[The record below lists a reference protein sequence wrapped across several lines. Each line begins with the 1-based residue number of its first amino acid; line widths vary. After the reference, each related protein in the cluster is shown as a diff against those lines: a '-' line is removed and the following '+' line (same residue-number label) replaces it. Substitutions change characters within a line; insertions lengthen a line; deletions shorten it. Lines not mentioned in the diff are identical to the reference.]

1 MPAAAIPYDCME
13 GNDTPA
19 TELPQ
24 RQIHPIREGFIVA
37 LTVLLVA
44 CGVLA
49 YTYTYARRAQIESV
63 RTELVQLAKA
73 AAIQIDGDLHESL
86 TSAAQTGS
94 AEHLRA
100 LEPLIRMQRAT
111 QDLLYIYT
119 ATLHDGQVT
128 FILDTAYF
136 VRPPDDTD
144 PPPPLGLVY
153 TGQDSTLRRA
163 LIERLAVADE
173 RPVPEQVRT
182 YMSAFA
188 PFHNSRGEFVGVAG
202 VDMWAHDLEQ
212 RLNTFRQVAGAALCG
227 ILALSL
233 LIGWLTYRM
242 RLSAA
247 LAEEREMEANS
258 RLRSEKAKAD
268 QLNVR
273 LQRAIRDAEE
283 EARAAEA
290 ANHAK
295 SAFLAVMSHEIRT
308 PMNGV
313 LGMAQL
319 LSSTDLTPEQREYSR
334 TIGHCGNTLLEVIND
349 VLDYS
354 KIEAGRVE
362 LERTPVDLRT
372 VVETVL
378 DLSAPKAM
386 EKRLE
391 LGFLVDPDVPSLV
404 LGDATRLQ
412 QILFNLVGN
421 AVKFTSSGE
430 VFVSVHCLS
439 SQPPELHFS
448 VRDTGIGIPP
458 DRMDRLFKPF
468 SQVDS
473 ATTRH
478 YGGTGL
484 GLAIAHRITELLR
497 GRMWVESEVA
507 RGTTFHFTLPAEV
520 PHDAPPPPHAAQE
533 AALAGRRAIILSENA
548 TLRHILSAMCRW
560 WGMLTCEV
568 ERPAAALA
576 LLRSPASCDV
586 IIVDHQLGA
595 RDGTEIADTIHS
607 IVGRETLPLLLLD
620 TNGSHAPTGYT
631 TLLAKPV
638 KPSHLKSLLLQAF
651 GASEE
656 TYTGT
661 PSGGGTEFDGTMA
674 RRMPLRILLVDDD
687 AANRRGLTLML
698 ERLGYAA
705 TAAASGQTAFEL
717 TRHDSF
723 DLVFMDISMPG
734 IDGHEATRRIR
745 HNSGHTAVPWIVAF
759 TAMSGPAAH
768 AAAMAAGM
776 NDCLFK
782 PFRADELVA
791 VLGRSFRA
799 LQQIRGQMAN

>member
-1 MPAAAIPYDCME
+1 M
-13 GNDTPA
+13 NTN
-19 TELPQ
+19 PQ
-24 RQIHPIREGFIVA
+24 RQIHPTREGFIVA
-37 LTVLLVA
+37 LVVMSVA

-63 RTELVQLAKA
+63 RTELIQLAKA
-73 AAIQIDGDLHESL
+73 AAVQIDGDLHETLATATQS
-86 TSAAQTGS
+86 GS
-94 AEHLRA
+94 PQHLRA
-100 LEPLIRMQRAT
+100 LEPLLKMQRAT

-144 PPPPLGLVY
+144 PPPPIGLIY
-153 TGQDSTLRRA
+153 TGQDTMLRRA
-163 LIERLAVADE
+163 LNERMALADS
-173 RPVPEQVRT
+173 RPVPERVRT

-188 PFHNSRGEFVGVAG
+188 PFHNSRGDFVGVVG

-212 RLNTFRQVAGAALCG
+212 RLNTFRQVASAAMLG
-227 ILALSL
+227 IIALSL
-233 LIGWLTYRM
+233 LIGWLTYRL
-242 RLSAA
+242 RRSAA
-247 LAEEREMEANS
+247 LAEEGELQANA
-258 RLRSEKAKAD
+258 RLRAEKTKAD
-268 QLNVR
+268 ELNLR

-319 LSSTDLTPEQREYSR
+319 LSSTEPTPEQREYIR
-334 TIGHCGNTLLEVIND
+334 TIGQCGNTLLELIND

-362 LERTPVDLRT
+362 LESTPVDLRT
-372 VVETVL
+372 VVESVL
-378 DLSAPKAM
+378 DISTPNAM
-386 EKRLE
+386 EKHLE
-391 LGFLVDPDVPSLV
+391 LSFLVDPDVPSII
-404 LGDATRLQ
+404 LGDPTRLQ

-421 AVKFTSSGE
+421 ALKFTASGE
-430 VFVSVHCLS
+430 VFVSVQRLA

-484 GLAIAHRITELLR
+484 GLAIAHRLTELLR

-507 RGTTFHFTLPAEV
+507 RGSTFHFTIPAEV
-520 PHDAPPPPHAAQE
+520 PPDAPPPPHAAPE
-533 AALAGRRAIILSENA
+533 AALAGRRAIILSEN
-548 TLRHILSAMCRW
+548 TTQRHILSAMCRW
-560 WGMLTCEV
+560 WGLVTCEV

-576 LLRSPASCDV
+576 LLRSTAGCNVV
-586 IIVDHQLGA
+586 IIDRQLGS
-595 RDGTEIADTIHS
+595 RDGIEVADTIHS
-607 IVGRETLPLLLLD
+607 IAGRETLPLILLD
-620 TNGSHAPTGYT
+620 SNSSPVSAGHA

-638 KPSHLKSLLLQAF
+638 KPSHLKALLLQAF
-651 GASEE
+651 DAPA
-656 TYTGT
+656 GT
-661 PSGGGTEFDGTMA
+661 IPALPTAGVTEFDATMA

-687 AANRRGLTLML
+687 ATNRRGLTLML

-705 TAAASGQTAFEL
+705 TVACSGSEAFDLARRE
-717 TRHDSF
+717 SF
-723 DLVFMDISMPG
+723 DLVFMDIGMPG
-734 IDGHEATRRIR
+734 IDGREATRRIR
-745 HNSGHTAVPWIVAF
+745 RNSGHTAVPWIIAF
-759 TAMSGPAAH
+759 TAMAGPDIHSTWLAS
-768 AAAMAAGM
+768 GM
-776 NDCLFK
+776 NDSLLK
-782 PFRADELVA
+782 PFRADQLVE
-791 VLGRSFRA
+791 VLARGFRS
-799 LQQIRGQMAN
+799 LQQIRGQAVN

>member
-1 MPAAAIPYDCME
+1 MALMVLA
-13 GNDTPA
+13 
-19 TELPQ
+19 
-24 RQIHPIREGFIVA
+24 VA
-37 LTVLLVA
+37 CAVLL
-44 CGVLA
+44 

-63 RTELVQLAKA
+63 RTELIQLAKA
-73 AAIQIDGDLHESL
+73 AAVQIDGDLHETL
-86 TSAAQTGS
+86 ATAAQTGS
-94 AEHLRA
+94 PQHLRA
-100 LEPLIRMQRAT
+100 LEPLLKMQRAT

-144 PPPPLGLVY
+144 PPPPIGLVY
-153 TGQDSTLRRA
+153 TGQDTTLRRA
-163 LIERLAVADE
+163 LNERMAFADE
-173 RPVPEQVRT
+173 RPVPEKVRA

-188 PFHNSRGEFVGVAG
+188 PFHNSRGEFVGVVG

-212 RLNTFRQVAGAALCG
+212 RLNTFRQVASAAMTG

-233 LIGWLTYRM
+233 LIGWVTYRL

-247 LAEEREMEANS
+247 LAEERELQAND
-258 RLRSEKAKAD
+258 RLRTEKAKTD
-268 QLNVR
+268 ELNVR

-313 LGMAQL
+313 LGMTQL
-319 LSSTDLTPEQREYSR
+319 LSSTELTPEQREYIR
-334 TIGHCGNTLLEVIND
+334 TIGHCGGTLLDLIND

-378 DLSAPKAM
+378 DLSVPQAM
-386 EKRLE
+386 EKHLE
-391 LGFLVDPDVPSLV
+391 LSFLVEPDVPSLI
-404 LGDATRLQ
+404 LGDPTRLQ

-421 AVKFTSSGE
+421 AIKFTAAGE
-430 VFVSVHCLS
+430 VFVSVQRIA

-484 GLAIAHRITELLR
+484 GLAIAHRLTELLR

-507 RGTTFHFTLPAEV
+507 RGSTFHFTTPAEV
-520 PHDAPPPPHAAQE
+520 PHDAPPPPHAAPE
-533 AALAGRRAIILSENA
+533 AALAGRRAIVLSENT

-560 WGMLTCEV
+560 WGLVTCEV
-568 ERPAAALA
+568 ERPASALA
-576 LLRSPASCDV
+576 LLRSPAGCDV
-586 IIVDHQLGA
+586 IILDRQLGS
-595 RDGTEIADTIHS
+595 RDGIEVADTIHS
-607 IVGRETLPLLLLD
+607 IAGRETLPLFLLD
-620 TNGSHAPTGYT
+620 SSTSHAATGHT

-638 KPSHLKSLLLQAF
+638 KPSHLKAMLLQAF
-651 GASEE
+651 GAPPESIPPLPAS
-656 TYTGT
+656 TV
-661 PSGGGTEFDGTMA
+661 TEFDATMA

-687 AANRRGLTLML
+687 ATNRRSLTLML

-705 TAAASGQTAFEL
+705 TAASGGQEAFD
-717 TRHDSF
+717 RARSDSF
-723 DLVFMDISMPG
+723 DLVFMDIGMPG
-734 IDGHEATRRIR
+734 LDGREATRRIR
-745 HNSGHTAVPWIVAF
+745 HNSEHPAVPWIVAF
-759 TAMSGPAAH
+759 TAMTGPNARNTWL
-768 AAAMAAGM
+768 AAGM
-776 NDCLFK
+776 NDCLLK
-782 PFRADELVA
+782 PFRADELVE
-791 VLGRSFRA
+791 VLARSFRA
-799 LQQIRGQMAN
+799 LQQVRGQTIN

>member
-1 MPAAAIPYDCME
+1 MAGP
-13 GNDTPA
+13 DTQVP
-19 TELPQ
+19 TNPQ
-24 RQIHPIREGFIVA
+24 RQIHPVREGFLLA
-37 LTVLLVA
+37 LTVMVVA

-73 AAIQIDGDLHESL
+73 AAVQIDGDLHETL

-94 AEHLRA
+94 PEHLRA
-100 LEPLIRMQRAT
+100 LEPLVKMQRAT
-111 QDLLYIYT
+111 QDLIYIYT

-136 VRPPDDTD
+136 VRPPDDTG

-153 TGQDSTLRRA
+153 TGQDTMLRRA
-163 LIERLAVADE
+163 LVEHLALADE
-173 RPVPEQVRT
+173 RPIPEQVRT

-212 RLNTFRQVAGAALCG
+212 RLNTFRQVAGAALSG
-227 ILALSL
+227 ILALSM
-233 LIGWLTYRM
+233 LIGWVTYRM

-247 LAEEREMEANS
+247 LAEEREMEANA
-258 RLRSEKAKAD
+258 RLRTEKANAD
-268 QLNVR
+268 QLNLR

-334 TIGHCGNTLLEVIND
+334 TIGHCGNTLLEIIND

-354 KIEAGRVE
+354 KIEAGRIE
-362 LERTPVDLRT
+362 LERAPVDLRT

-386 EKRLE
+386 EKHLE
-391 LGFLVDPDVPSLV
+391 LGFLVDHDVPSLI
-404 LGDATRLQ
+404 LGDSTRLQ

-421 AVKFTSSGE
+421 ALKFTSSGE
-430 VFVSVHCLS
+430 VFVSVQRLP
-439 SQPPELHFS
+439 SQPLELHFS

-497 GRMWVESEVA
+497 GRMWVESEVD

-520 PHDAPPPPHAAQE
+520 PPDAPPPPDAGQE
-533 AALAGRRAIILSENA
+533 AALAGRRAIILSENT
-548 TLRHILSAMCRW
+548 TLRHTLSTMCRW
-560 WGMLTCEV
+560 WGMVTCEV
-568 ERPAAALA
+568 ERSAAALA
-576 LLRSPASCDV
+576 LLRSPAGCEVV
-586 IIVDHQLGA
+586 ILDRHLGA
-595 RDGTEIADTIHS
+595 RDGAEVAEIIHS
-607 IVGRETLPLLLLD
+607 IAGRESLPLLLLD
-620 TNGSHAPTGYT
+620 TNGSHVPTGYT

-638 KPSHLKSLLLQAF
+638 KPSYLKALLLQAF
-651 GASEE
+651 GAPEE
-656 TYTGT
+656 TFAG
-661 PSGGGTEFDGTMA
+661 PPAGGATEFDGSMA

-687 AANRRGLTLML
+687 AANRRAICLML

-705 TAAASGQTAFEL
+705 TTAGTGQAAFEL
-717 TRHDSF
+717 ARNESF

-745 HNSGHTAVPWIVAF
+745 RESGHTAVPWIVAF
-759 TAMSGPAAH
+759 TAMAGPTAH
-768 AAAMAAGM
+768 ATLLAAGM
-776 NDCLFK
+776 NDCLLK
-782 PFRADELVA
+782 PFRAAELVE
-791 VLGRSFRA
+791 VLARGFRA
-799 LQQIRGQMAN
+799 LQQIRGQTVN